1 MRYEDLILK
10 AVWLVF
16 HTACFFRCQEMADFL
31 LKSWTY
37 SLTCYSIDSCPS
49 LSPSVLSTK
58 ASDLRKSLRK
68 RSGVSLSLSNMVRKT
83 TLRCCCGCQK
93 EFKIPPK
100 AILCQYTHPLSHI
113 KRTDILR
120 PKRSCTWRGCGDH
133 SPVLSIYKENI
144 PLHRRAVCNSTWLV
158 SVHYSLLLLF
168 HLLSPLSSPLSSFS
182 F

>member
-1 MRYEDLILK
+1 MRYENLILK
-10 AVWLVF
+10 AAWLIF

-31 LKSWTY
+31 LKSTWTY

-49 LSPSVLSTK
+49 HSPCVLSTK

-68 RSGVSLSLSNMVRKT
+68 RPGVLLSKSNMVRKN
-83 TLRCCCGCQK
+83 TLSCCCGCKK

-100 AILCQYTHPLSHI
+100 AILCHYNHPLSHI
-113 KRTDILR
+113 QRTHILR

-144 PLHRRAVCNSTWLV
+144 PLQRCAICSST
-158 SVHYSLLLLF
+158 
-168 HLLSPLSSPLSSFS
+168 
-182 F
+182 